1 MDSSAPLPQRLPLL
15 DSAALDAALA
25 THNTADMKG
34 DGMAAAIL
42 TLFRTALRASRQQ
55 LKERFLN
62 GDPVSELVHG
72 HAHVIDQLLHRVW
85 QRLVIAPFGHFS
97 AQNITPNDIVL
108 IAVGGYGRGEL
119 HPGSDID
126 LLILLQNDNHAHY
139 QARLEQFLMF
149 LWDMGLEVGHSVRS
163 LEECITEA
171 AGDITIATNLMESRL
186 LAGPHALHEIL
197 RSATGAARIWPSRQF
212 FKAKWQEQIAR
223 HTKYHDTAYNLEPNV
238 KEGPG
243 GLRDIQMIGWVA
255 KRHFGATTLHD
266 LVTHSFLTEA
276 EYEALMAGQ
285 RFLWQVRFALHI
297 LTGRREDR
305 LLFDHQQTIAQQ
317 FGYRNEEHR
326 LAVEQFMKE
335 YYRTIMELSRLN
347 EMLLQLFQEAILYAD
362 NLDEQESVNV
372 ARERSEGFS
381 MSGAVATVTP
391 INSRFQSCNG
401 FIEVAHSGIFRR
413 YPFALLEI
421 FLLLQQHPELKGVR
435 AATIRLIR
443 DHRYLVNDKFRN
455 DLRNRSLFME
465 ILRQPRGV
473 THELRRMNR
482 YGLLAAYLPVF
493 GAIVGQMQ
501 YDLFHVYTVDEHTL
515 MVVRNLRRL
524 TVPEF
529 SQELPLCS
537 ELIQRIPKPEI
548 LYLGGLFHDI
558 AKGRGGD
565 HSELGAH
572 DAIAFCLH
580 HGLSQYDA
588 RFVGWL
594 VKNHLVMSSTAQRK
608 DISDPQVIADFAAIV
623 GDQVHL
629 DYLYLLTVSDI
640 RGTNPT
646 LWNSWKDSLLAELYN
661 TTKRALR
668 RGLEHVIDRTER
680 LHEIKQQ
687 ALAALQ
693 PQGMNI
699 TLIENFWHECG
710 DDYLLRHSADEIAW
724 HTVAILR
731 STPTDLPLL
740 LVRQQS
746 PRGGTKIFLYTHDQE
761 HLFATTTQALDQL
774 GLTILD
780 ARIITANNGFTLDT
794 YIVLEAS
801 GEPITNEH
809 RLQEIPATLKQH
821 LFTDGQKLAH
831 GTRRSPRQLKYF
843 TTPTEITFSNDERN
857 QRTVMELITTDR
869 PGLLSRVGQA
879 LRESGVRLKNAK
891 IATFGARVEDVFFIT
906 DKKNQPLETETQFAH
921 LRNTMIKHLDE
932 KTG

>member
-1 MDSSAPLPQRLPLL
+1 MCKDSAKNTGAGLVPAQTAPLFDSTALDDGLAQCGNGVGPALPLFR
-15 DSAALDAALA
+15 AALQSA
-25 THNTADMKG
+25 
-34 DGMAAAIL
+34 
-42 TLFRTALRASRQQ
+42 QQ
-55 LKERFLN
+55 TLKEQFLN
-62 GDPVSELVHG
+62 GVPATALVHSR
-72 HAHVIDQLLHRVW
+72 ADVIDQLLTRAWHRWVAADDCMAT
-85 QRLVIAPFGHFS
+85 LSHPAADDIA
-97 AQNITPNDIVL
+97 L

-126 LLILLQNDNHAHY
+126 LLILLQNNNHSLY
-139 QARLEQFLMF
+139 QERLEQFLVF
-149 LWDMGLEVGHSVRS
+149 LWDIGLEVGHSVRS
-163 LEECITEA
+163 LQECINEA
-171 AGDITIATNLMESRL
+171 ERDITIATNLMESRL
-186 LAGPHALHEIL
+186 LAGPQALYETL
-197 RSATGAARIWPSRQF
+197 RAATGPARIWPSRRF
-212 FKAKWQEQIAR
+212 FEAKWQEQIAR

-266 LVTHSFLTEA
+266 LVVHNFLTEA
-276 EYEALMAGQ
+276 EHEALIAGQ
-285 RFLWQVRFALHI
+285 NFLWQVRFALHI

-305 LLFDHQQTIAQQ
+305 LLFDHQQTIARQ
-317 FGYRNEEHR
+317 FGYRDEEHR
-326 LAVEQFMKE
+326 LAIEQFMKE
-335 YYRTIMELSRLN
+335 YYRTIMELNRLN

-362 NLDEQESVNV
+362 SP
-372 ARERSEGFS
+372 
-381 MSGAVATVTP
+381 ATVMP

-401 FIEVAHSGIFRR
+401 FIEVTRDGIFKR

-421 FLLLQQHPELKGVR
+421 FLLMQQHPELKGVR
-435 AATIRLIR
+435 ATTIRLIR
-443 DHRYLVNDKFRN
+443 DHRYLINDKFRD

-529 SQELPLCS
+529 SHELPMCS
-537 ELIQRIPKPEI
+537 ELIQHIPKPEI
-548 LYLGGLFHDI
+548 LYLSALFHDI

-588 RFVGWL
+588 RFAGWL
-594 VKNHLVMSSTAQRK
+594 VKNHLIMSGTAQRK

-646 LWNSWKDSLLAELYN
+646 LWNSWKASLLAELYN

-668 RGLEHVIDRTER
+668 RGLEHVIDRAER
-680 LHEIKQQ
+680 LDEARQQ
-687 ALAALQ
+687 ALALLQKQQLNIPAIEHFWYAL
-693 PQGMNI
+693 
-699 TLIENFWHECG
+699 G

-724 HTVAILR
+724 HTSAILQ
-731 STPTDLPLL
+731 STPADWPLV
-740 LVRQQS
+740 LVRQQ
-746 PRGGTKIFLYTHDQE
+746 PLRGGTEIFIYARDQE
-761 HLFATTTQALDQL
+761 HLFATTTQTLDQL

-780 ARIITANNGFTLDT
+780 ARIITAKSGFTLDT

-801 GEPITNEH
+801 GEPIENEH
-809 RLQEIPATLKQH
+809 RLQEIPVALKQRLEH
-821 LFTDGQKLAH
+821 LGEKPAYVA
-831 GTRRSPRQLKYF
+831 RRPPRKLKYF
-843 TTPTEITFSNDERN
+843 PTPTEITFNNDERN

-879 LRESGVRLKNAK
+879 LDECGVRLQNAK
-891 IATFGARVEDVFFIT
+891 IATFGARVEDVFFVT
-906 DKKNQPLETETQFAH
+906 DKNNQPLHATAQFSKI
-921 LRNTMIKHLDE
+921 RDSIIKHLDE
-932 KTG
+932 K

>member
-1 MDSSAPLPQRLPLL
+1 MDSNAPPSPRRGLL
-15 DSAALDAALA
+15 DSPALEAALA
-25 THNTADMKG
+25 VQTG
-34 DGMAAAIL
+34 DGSGTALA
-42 TLFRTALRASRQQ
+42 LFRTALQASRQQ
-55 LKERFLN
+55 LKEHFLDN
-62 GDPVSELVHG
+62 TPATELVHG
-72 HAHVIDQLLHRVW
+72 RAQVIDQLLIHVW
-85 QRLVIAPFGHFS
+85 RRLVAIAPPDHK
-97 AQNITPNDIVL
+97 TTTNDIAL

-126 LLILLQNDNHAHY
+126 LLILLQNDNHVHY

-163 LEECITEA
+163 LQECITEA
-171 AGDITIATNLMESRL
+171 EGDITIATSLMESRL
-186 LAGPHALHEIL
+186 LMGPQTLYEALS
-197 RSATGAARIWPSRQF
+197 SATGSAHIWPSRQF
-212 FKAKWQEQIAR
+212 FEAKWQEQIAR
-223 HTKYHDTAYNLEPNV
+223 HAKYHDTAYNLEPNV

-266 LVTHSFLTEA
+266 LVTHDFLTEA

-285 RFLWQVRFALHI
+285 NFLWQVRFALHT

-305 LLFDHQQTIAQQ
+305 LLFDHQQEIAQQ
-317 FGYRNEEHR
+317 FGYRNETHR

-347 EMLLQLFQEAILYAD
+347 EMLLQLFQEAILYA
-362 NLDEQESVNV
+362 NSP
-372 ARERSEGFS
+372 
-381 MSGAVATVTP
+381 ATVMP

-401 FIEVAHSGIFRR
+401 FIEAKHNGIFKR

-435 AATIRLIR
+435 ATTIRLIR
-443 DHRYLVNDKFRN
+443 DHRYLINDKFRD

-465 ILRQPRGV
+465 MLRQPRGV

-515 MVVRNLRRL
+515 MVLRNLRRL

-529 SQELPLCS
+529 SHELPLCS

-548 LYLGGLFHDI
+548 LYLAALFHDI

-594 VKNHLVMSSTAQRK
+594 VKTHLMMSSTAQRK

-646 LWNSWKDSLLAELYN
+646 LWNSWKESLLAELYN

-680 LHEIKQQ
+680 LNEIRQQ

-693 PQGMNI
+693 QQATDVVAIGYSRHPASHSTSTSLCVEHI
-699 TLIENFWHECG
+699 WREWG
-710 DDYLLRHSADEIAW
+710 DDYFLRHTADEIAW
-724 HTVAILR
+724 HTLAILQC
-731 STPTDLPLL
+731 TAADLPLV

-746 PRGGTKIFLYTHDQE
+746 PRGGTEIFIYTHDQE
-761 HLFATTTQALDQL
+761 HLFATTTQTLDQL

-801 GEPITNEH
+801 GEPITNAH
-809 RLQEIPATLKQH
+809 RLQEIPAALKQH
-821 LFTDGQKLAH
+821 LQSHGQKLAS
-831 GTRRSPRQLKYF
+831 GTRRPPRHLKYF
-843 TTPTEITFSNDERN
+843 PTPTEITFINDERN

-879 LRESGVRLKNAK
+879 LRESGARLQNAK

-906 DKKNQPLETETQFAH
+906 DKNNQPLRTEVQFTS
-921 LRNTMIKHLDE
+921 LRDSMIKYLDE
-932 KTG
+932 ETG

>member
-1 MDSSAPLPQRLPLL
+1 MASNSPLCFL
-15 DSAALDAALA
+15 DSVALDDGLTQCGNGVGAASALMLFRAALQ
-25 THNTADMKG
+25 
-34 DGMAAAIL
+34 
-42 TLFRTALRASRQQ
+42 SSQQQ
-55 LKERFLN
+55 LKEHFLN
-62 GDPVSELVHG
+62 GTPATELVHG
-72 HAHVIDQLLHRVW
+72 RAQIIDQLLIRVW
-85 QRLVIAPFGHFS
+85 RRLVVAPSGQKH
-97 AQNITPNDIVL
+97 INDIAL

-126 LLILLQNDNHAHY
+126 LLILLQNNNHAHY
-139 QARLEQFLMF
+139 QTRLEQFLMF

-163 LEECITEA
+163 LQECIIEA
-171 AGDITIATNLMESRL
+171 ERDITIATNLMESRL
-186 LAGPHALHEIL
+186 LSGPQIL
-197 RSATGAARIWPSRQF
+197 YETLRTATGPARIWPSRQF
-212 FKAKWQEQIAR
+212 FEAKWQEQIAR

-266 LVTHSFLTEA
+266 LVTHNFLTEA

-285 RFLWQVRFALHI
+285 SFLWQVRFALHT

-362 NLDEQESVNV
+362 SP
-372 ARERSEGFS
+372 
-381 MSGAVATVTP
+381 ATVTP
-391 INSRFQSCNG
+391 INSRFQACNG
-401 FIEVAHSGIFRR
+401 FIEVVHNGIFRR

-435 AATIRLIR
+435 ATTIRLIR
-443 DHRYLVNDKFRN
+443 DHRYLINDQFRD

-465 ILRQPRGV
+465 MLRQPRGV
-473 THELRRMNR
+473 THELRHMNR

-529 SQELPLCS
+529 SHELPLCS

-548 LYLGGLFHDI
+548 LYLAGLFHDI

-608 DISDPQVIADFAAIV
+608 DISDSQVIADFAAIV

-668 RGLEHVIDRTER
+668 RGLEHIIDRTER
-680 LHEIKQQ
+680 LNEIKQQ

-693 PQGMNI
+693 QQTMDVTAIGCSRHPEPLASLSRDTSR
-699 TLIENFWHECG
+699 TLRYRSSLCVEKVWREWG
-710 DDYLLRHSADEIAW
+710 DDYFLRHSADEIAW
-724 HTVAILR
+724 HTLAILK
-731 STPTDLPLL
+731 STPADLPLV

-746 PRGGTKIFLYTHDQE
+746 PRGGTEIFIYTHDQE

-801 GEPITNEH
+801 GEPITSEH

-821 LFTDGQKLAH
+821 LQNHGEKLIR
-831 GTRRSPRQLKYF
+831 GVRRLPRQLKYF
-843 TTPTEITFSNDERN
+843 ETPTDITFSNDERN
-857 QRTVMELITTDR
+857 QRTVMELITADR

-879 LRESGVRLKNAK
+879 LRESGVRLQNAK
-891 IATFGARVEDVFFIT
+891 IVTFGARVEDVFFIT
-906 DKKNQPLETETQFAH
+906 DKNNHPLQTEAQFTH
-921 LRNTMIKHLDE
+921 LRNAMLKYLDE
-932 KTG
+932 K

>member
-1 MDSSAPLPQRLPLL
+1 MISNSPPYFL
-15 DSAALDAALA
+15 DNAALDNALAQCDNGPGPRIAPASTSALALFRAALQ
-25 THNTADMKG
+25 
-34 DGMAAAIL
+34 
-42 TLFRTALRASRQQ
+42 SSQQQ
-55 LKERFLN
+55 LKEHFLTGTCGTEAAPALTAPAGN
-62 GDPVSELVHG
+62 CTALVQG
-72 HAHVIDQLLHRVW
+72 RAQVIDQLLIRIWH
-85 QRLVIAPFGHFS
+85 RLVTAEIA
-97 AQNITPNDIVL
+97 NDIAL

-139 QARLEQFLMF
+139 QTRLEQFLMF

-163 LEECITEA
+163 LQECIVEA
-171 AGDITIATNLMESRL
+171 ERDITIATNLMESRL
-186 LAGPHALHEIL
+186 LVGPQTLYETL
-197 RSATGAARIWPSRQF
+197 RTATGPESGPTCIWPSRQF
-212 FKAKWQEQIAR
+212 FEAKWQEQITR

-255 KRHFGATTLHD
+255 KRHFGATTLYD
-266 LVTHSFLTEA
+266 LVIQNFLTEV

-285 RFLWQVRFALHI
+285 NFLWRVRFALHT

-362 NLDEQESVNV
+362 SP
-372 ARERSEGFS
+372 
-381 MSGAVATVTP
+381 ATVTP
-391 INSRFQSCNG
+391 LNSRFQSCNG
-401 FIEVAHSGIFRR
+401 FIEVIHNGIFKR

-443 DHRYLVNDKFRN
+443 DHRYLINDKFRD

-465 ILRQPRGV
+465 MLRQPRGV
-473 THELRRMNR
+473 THELRHMNR

-515 MVVRNLRRL
+515 MVLRNLRRL

-529 SQELPLCS
+529 SHELPMCS
-537 ELIQRIPKPEI
+537 EIIQRIPKPEI
-548 LYLGGLFHDI
+548 MYLAGLFHDI

-565 HSELGAH
+565 HSDLGAH

-580 HGLSQYDA
+580 HSLSQYDA

-608 DISDPQVIADFAAIV
+608 DISDTQVIADFAAIV

-680 LHEIKQQ
+680 LNEIRHQVLGILQQ
-687 ALAALQ
+687 Q
-693 PQGMNI
+693 TMDV
-699 TLIENFWHECG
+699 TSIESFWAEWG
-710 DDYLLRHSADEIAW
+710 DDYFLRHSANEIAW
-724 HTVAILR
+724 HTLAILQ
-731 STPTDLPLL
+731 STPADLPLVL
-740 LVRQQS
+740 LRQQS
-746 PRGGTKIFLYTHDQE
+746 PRGGTEIFIYTHDQE

-774 GLTILD
+774 SLTILD

-809 RLQEIPATLKQH
+809 RLHEIPVTLKQH
-821 LFTDGQKLAH
+821 IQSHGEKLTR
-831 GTRRSPRQLKYF
+831 GTRHLPRQLKYF
-843 TTPTEITFSNDERN
+843 ATPTDITFSNDERN
-857 QRTVMELITTDR
+857 QRTVMELITADR

-879 LRESGVRLKNAK
+879 LCESGVRLKNAK

-906 DKKNQPLETETQFAH
+906 DKDNHPLQTEAQFTL
-921 LRNTMIKHLDE
+921 LRNTMLKYLDE
-932 KTG
+932 NK